1 MARKPKTTTKADASS
16 PDQTGK
22 NQGSAATQFKPGQ
35 SGNPNGRPKGS
46 RSKLCE
52 DFVSDLQTVWN
63 ETHEKTGKMRGIEA
77 LRSIAKERP
86 TAFVAA
92 VSQLVPKEFDLG
104 DKTQAGFTELWRML
118 AKGKVPPAEPSEG
131 DDE

>member
-1 MARKPKTTTKADASS
+1 MGSKTAKADRLN
-16 PDQTGK
+16 PDPTGK
-22 NQGSAATQFKPGQ
+22 KQGSAATQFKPGQ

-46 RSKLCE
+46 RNQLCE
-52 DFVSDLQTVWN
+52 HFISDLQTVWL
-63 ETHEKTGKMRGIEA
+63 EADKKSGRAVGIEA

-118 AKGKVPPAEPSEG
+118 AKGRIPPAPSDG
-131 DDE
+131 DE